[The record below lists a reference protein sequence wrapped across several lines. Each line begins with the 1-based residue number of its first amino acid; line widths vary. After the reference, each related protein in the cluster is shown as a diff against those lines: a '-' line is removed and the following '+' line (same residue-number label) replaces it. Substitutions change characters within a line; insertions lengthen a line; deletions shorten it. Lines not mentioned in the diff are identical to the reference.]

1 MPEFIEALI
10 LLGLAAIVLAAGRAV
25 ARRYRNG
32 RRT

>member
-10 LLGLAAIVLAAGRAV
+10 LLGLAAIILAAGRAI
-25 ARRYRNG
+25 ARRLGRG